1 MKGSRDIHSL
11 FQTISKLAWILCKH
25 WIAKKQVKNNEDI
38 SQDKEV
44 DGKNKPSYLDINSAE
59 A

>member
-25 WIAKKQVKNNEDI
+25 WIAKKQVKKNNEDI

-44 DGKNKPSYLDINSAE
+44 DGEK
-59 A
+59 